1 MESHDMETSY
11 SRKKKEPPFTS
22 SSEKYIDVRSYSRG
36 LVEGGRETS
45 TGLTKKYNWVEG
57 LDLCTPGG
65 DYTGQDG

>member
-1 MESHDMETSY
+1 METSY

-45 TGLTKKYNWVEG
+45 TGLTKKYN
-57 LDLCTPGG
+57 
-65 DYTGQDG
+65 